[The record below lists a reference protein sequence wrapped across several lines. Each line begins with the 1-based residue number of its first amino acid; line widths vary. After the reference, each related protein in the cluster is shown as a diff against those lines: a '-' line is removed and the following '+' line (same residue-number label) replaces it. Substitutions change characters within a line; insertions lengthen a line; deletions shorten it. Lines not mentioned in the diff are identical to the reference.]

1 MGPLNQQNV
10 ATKYSGFPS
19 GGKKKTDNSLALLMI
34 GDGQW
39 LLI

>member
-10 ATKYSGFPS
+10 ATKYSGFPLVE
-19 GGKKKTDNSLALLMI
+19 KKTDNSLALLMI

-39 LLI
+39 LVI

>member
-10 ATKYSGFPS
+10 ATKYSGYPS
-19 GGKKKTDNSLALLMI
+19 GGKKTDNSLALLMI

-39 LLI
+39 LLIW